1 MKGRCQLAH
10 ILALQGDETR
20 HRQAE
25 AHLRE
30 VVSRREQKLGPSHP
44 ETLTALGRLA
54 FVLECNNPREA
65 EQLNEQIWQRLDSL
79 APSEK
84 RRGRA
89 RQGGF
94 SLSLAEL
101 GEPEKEETLVRQ
113 VVERRSSTL
122 GATHPDTLSARAEL
136 ANILARKE
144 GPEAAEESLALRRE
158 VANLSETCLGPEHV
172 ETLAAK
178 AALAGAILRSLGPDA
193 TPADV
198 KTARAEAEELHLKA
212 GSKCKSPKQTVHDRR
227 KFRN

>member
-1 MKGRCQLAH
+1 MDKPSPR
-10 ILALQGDETR
+10 ILVFLPSQ
-20 HRQAE
+20 
-25 AHLRE
+25 
-30 VVSRREQKLGPSHP
+30 SR
-44 ETLTALGRLA
+44 
-54 FVLECNNPREA
+54 
-65 EQLNEQIWQRLDSL
+65 LNEQIWQRLDSL
-79 APSEK
+79 APNEK

-101 GEPEKEETLVRQ
+101 GEPEREETLVRQ
-113 VVERRSSTL
+113 VVEKRSSTL

-136 ANILARKE
+136 ANILSRKE

-193 TPADV
+193 NAADV
-198 KTARAEAEELHLKA
+198 KAARAEAEELHLKA
-212 GSKCKSPKQTVHDRR
+212 TARFKAAQAPTPALPPAAAPAANKIAVLRPKSCGAESSTD
-227 KFRN
+227 FRVQPHLG

>member
-1 MKGRCQLAH
+1 M
-10 ILALQGDETR
+10 ALQGDETR

-44 ETLTALGRLA
+44 ETLTALGRFA

-84 RRGRA
+84 RRGRS

-94 SLSLAEL
+94 ALSLAEL
-101 GEPEKEETLVRQ
+101 GEPEREETLVRQ
-113 VVERRSSTL
+113 VVDKRSSTL

-136 ANILARKE
+136 ANILSRKE
-144 GPEAAEESLALRRE
+144 GSEAAAESLALRRE

-178 AALAGAILRSLGPDA
+178 AALAGAILRSLEPDA
-193 TPADV
+193 DPADV
-198 KTARAEAEELHLKA
+198 KKARAEAEELHLKA
-212 GSKCKSPKQTVHDRR
+212 ERMTCVPVELIVVILMLLETS
-227 KFRN
+227 